1 MTAARYQQIQD
12 LRTERTARSE
22 FRSHAKRLDIRPEPV
37 NFCAEPEEDSD
48 SPLPAMLA
56 WAAAALAAWFVFG
69 WAVASLV
76 RAFMGISP

>member
-12 LRTERTARSE
+12 LRTARSE
-22 FRSHAKRLDIRPEPV
+22 LRSHAKRLDIRPEPA

-56 WAAAALAAWFVFG
+56 WAAAALVAWAVFG
-69 WAVASLV
+69 WAVASLI
-76 RAFMGISP
+76 RAFTGITP